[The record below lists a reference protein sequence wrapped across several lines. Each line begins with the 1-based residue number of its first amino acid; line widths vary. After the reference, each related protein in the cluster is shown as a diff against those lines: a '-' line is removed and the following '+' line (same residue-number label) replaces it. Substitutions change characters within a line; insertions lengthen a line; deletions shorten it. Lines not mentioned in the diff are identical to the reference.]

1 MAWVIFGKLMTLR
14 TRILLS
20 FVPLIVLL
28 AGLGVVGLTQL
39 DRTGGLIDAILK
51 ENYASVQAMFRLNEA
66 LERIDSSFQLALSSH
81 EPDKELKARSQ
92 FEANWQIMQEQF
104 RIEENNV
111 TILPREQQL
120 VDQLR
125 PLKDDYKRRGEVFFA
140 LAREPLE
147 RNQAYY
153 GHKPEPGHH
162 GDEGLYGRFLDIKRV
177 AGEILDINRENMEQA
192 RDEAKATART
202 SLIGFGIGLIVLV
215 ALVFGIAWYLLRAI
229 LVPIWTVT
237 EAAQAI
243 GGSGHLD
250 RAVPVHGRD
259 ELGQL
264 AEAFNAMTRQLL
276 VYRQSNLD
284 RMLRAQRTAQATIDS
299 FPDPVLVVDPNGCVE
314 LVNPA
319 ARLLFGVAPTTTGE
333 PGPTWQPPEP
343 LRQPVAEALR
353 IQQAYQPEG
362 FDQAFTYRLE
372 SEDHTYLPQ
381 VRPIR
386 DADGDTLGAAIVLN
400 DVTRFRLLDQFKSD
414 LVATV
419 SHELKTPLTS
429 VRLAVH
435 VLLEEAVGPLTPKQT
450 ELLVDARDNA
460 ERLLALIDQLLALA
474 QIQRPQ
480 DRTVIHPTDP
490 IELLRQA
497 ADAIRPRAE
506 DKHITLELKESE
518 PLPPVAV
525 DSSRLAQAL
534 GNLLNNAVTYTP
546 AGGRVTL
553 STSLA
558 SDKRIIL
565 TIADTGVG
573 IPLEYQPHVFD
584 RFFRIPGH
592 SDESGT
598 GLGLAIT
605 KEVVTAHG
613 GEITCRSESGKG
625 TTFQII
631 LPPAQESG
639 NRKQET
645 GDRKEGTGN
654 Q

>member
-1 MAWVIFGKLMTLR
+1 MTLR

-20 FVPLIVLL
+20 FVPLIALL
-28 AGLGVVGLTQL
+28 AGLGAVGLVQL
-39 DRTGGLIDAILK
+39 DRTGGRIDAILK

-66 LERIDSSFQLALSSH
+66 LERMDSSFQLALSSH
-81 EPDKELKARSQ
+81 DPDKEQKAREQ
-92 FEANWQIMQEQF
+92 FETNWQIVQVQF
-104 RIEENNV
+104 RIEENNI
-111 TILPREQQL
+111 TILPREQEL

-125 PLKDDYKRRGEVFFA
+125 PLKDDYKQRGEAFYA
-140 LAREPLE
+140 LPRESL
-147 RNQAYY
+147 RNLAYY
-153 GHKPEPGHH
+153 GHKPAEGRPG
-162 GDEGLYGRFLDIKRV
+162 DLGLYGRFLDIKKV

-192 RDEAKATART
+192 RDHARET
-202 SLIGFGIGLIVLV
+202 SRSSLIGFSIGLAALV

-250 RAVPVHGRD
+250 RTVPVHGRD

-276 VYRQSNLD
+276 VYRRSNLD
-284 RMLRAQRTAQATIDS
+284 RMMRAQRTAQATIDS
-299 FPDPVLVVDPNGCVE
+299 FPDPVLVVDPAGHVE
-314 LVNPA
+314 LANPA
-319 ARLLFGVAPTTTGE
+319 ARLLFGVGPTTTDE
-333 PGPTWQPPEP
+333 SGPTWQPPEQ
-343 LRQPVAEALR
+343 LRNPVADALR
-353 IQQAYQPEG
+353 VQQTYQPEG
-362 FDQAFTYRLE
+362 FDQAVTFRLE
-372 SEDHTYLPQ
+372 SEDHIYLPQ

-386 DADGDTLGAAIVLN
+386 DADGDTLGAAVVLN

-435 VLLEEAVGPLTPKQT
+435 VLLEETVGPLTPKQT

-460 ERLLALIDQLLALA
+460 ERLLTLIDQLLALA
-474 QIQRPQ
+474 HIQRPQ
-480 DRTVIHPTDP
+480 DRTTIHPTDP

-497 ADAIRPRAE
+497 ADAIRPRTE
-506 DKHITLELKESE
+506 DKHIVLEFKESE

-525 DSSRLAQAL
+525 DPARLAQAI

-553 STSLA
+553 SSSLA
-558 SDKRIIL
+558 SDGRIIL
-565 TIADTGVG
+565 TVSDTGVG
-573 IPLEYQPHVFD
+573 IPLEYQSHVFD
-584 RFFRIPGH
+584 RFFRIPGQ
-592 SDESGT
+592 SDEAGT
-598 GLGLAIT
+598 GLGLAIA

-613 GEITCRSESGKG
+613 GEITCESEPGKG
-625 TTFQII
+625 TTFQIT
-631 LPPAQESG
+631 LPAA
-639 NRKQET
+639 QET
-645 GDRKEGTGN
+645 GF